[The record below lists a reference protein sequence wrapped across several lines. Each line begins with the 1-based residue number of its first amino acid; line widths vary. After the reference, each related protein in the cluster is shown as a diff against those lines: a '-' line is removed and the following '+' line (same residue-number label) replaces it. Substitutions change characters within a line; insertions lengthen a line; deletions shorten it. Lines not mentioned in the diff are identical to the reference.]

1 MRIGIIG
8 LLLTGLVFSGTT
20 GTAAAEEREQD
31 QREGVRENVLAEL
44 RLWVDA
50 RAGTGKP
57 VHWIASGGVFEY
69 PTGKKL
75 FGMVGFDSS
84 RVIWP
89 TKKGD
94 PVIHLTRKTF
104 AYTDPVTDEILTEY
118 KGQPVTPI
126 AYPYQVITYR
136 AQNGKIFGD
145 VEQGEGDAIQHIKMK
160 GGMGMRWLGRD
171 TLAVTAPIFLDFP
184 LPSGSRY
191 EAWENYDFF
200 LHKDNKIE
208 EPYQMSWQRYG
219 ALPPWAGTGKAI
231 YHLLSWRVENE
242 SEFPDKLLKWA
253 KAEMPMWLVPPRDMD
268 EIRALQQGTA
278 GEGWAK

>member
-1 MRIGIIG
+1 MRIGFIG
-8 LLLTGLVFSGTT
+8 LLLTGLVLT
-20 GTAAAEEREQD
+20 GAPGPAVAEEGQQNKQEA
-31 QREGVRENVLAEL
+31 VREDVSEEL

-104 AYTDPVTDEILTEY
+104 AYTDPRTDEILTEY
-118 KGQPVTPI
+118 NGKPVTPI

-136 AQNGKIFGD
+136 VENGKIFGD
-145 VEQGEGDAIQHIKMK
+145 VEQGAGDAIQHIAMK
-160 GGMGMRWLGRD
+160 DGMGIHWMGRD
-171 TLAVTAPIFLDFP
+171 TLAVTAPIFLDSP
-184 LPSGSRY
+184 LPDGSRY

-200 LHKDNKIE
+200 LHRNNKVD
-208 EPYQMSWQRYG
+208 EPHQMSWQRFG
-219 ALPPWAGTGKAI
+219 GLPTWAGPGKAI
-231 YHLLSWRVENE
+231 YHLLSWRVEHE
-242 SEFPDKLLKWA
+242 SEFPAELLKWA
-253 KAEMPMWLVPPRDMD
+253 KAEMPMWLVPPADMD
-268 EIRALQQGTA
+268 EVRALQQA
-278 GEGWAK
+278 PVGEGWAN